1 MVESILPHSWDGA
14 ALPCHPEQGRRPSR
28 RISHGFR
35 LLPAAFAGHGDGP
48 TVPVA
53 SHLVCLLRK
62 TIYHSAFCIVSCEF
76 WNQNSHET
84 NPPPFTSFMVD
95 SGRFCPSKQLKVTWN
110 FSNFAKT
117 DTCNSLLR
125 IAQQRGNNRHWHRY
139 VRSIYYK

>member
-1 MVESILPHSWDGA
+1 MVAILPHSWDGA

-62 TIYHSAFCIVSCEF
+62 TIYHSEFCIVSCEF
-76 WNQNSHET
+76 WFQDSHET
-84 NPPPFTSFMVD
+84 NLLPFSSFIMKG
-95 SGRFCPSKQLKVTWN
+95 SCFCPRKQQWVTCYR
-110 FSNFAKT
+110 SNFAKT

-125 IAQQRGNNRHWHRY
+125 IMKHRGHSCHWHRY